1 MMFHDYF
8 KVISGM
14 FHISFKVVLINV
26 YRFLMD
32 ILWMFQASFE
42 EVARIFQ
49 ECFKGIEKAVSEVFQ
64 RSFKVV

>member
-26 YRFLMD
+26 YGFLMD
-32 ILWMFQASFE
+32 ISWMFQASFE
-42 EVARIFQ
+42 EVAGIFQ
-49 ECFKGIEKAVSEVFQ
+49 EYLQGIKKTLSKAF
-64 RSFKVV
+64 